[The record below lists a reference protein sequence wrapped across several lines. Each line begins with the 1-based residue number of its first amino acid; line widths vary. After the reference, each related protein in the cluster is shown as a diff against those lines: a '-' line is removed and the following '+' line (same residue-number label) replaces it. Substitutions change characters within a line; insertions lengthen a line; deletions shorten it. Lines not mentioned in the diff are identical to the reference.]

1 MSLIEAILLGALQ
14 GITEFLPVSS
24 SGHLAI
30 ASSFIDGLDRTNML
44 YETLL
49 HCATMLAII
58 IYFRKRIGLIIKA
71 FFGIFIKK
79 YQLTYFENKRFLW
92 GIIIASIPTAIIG
105 LLLESI
111 AISFLQTTLAVG
123 YSLIITSIILVISD
137 RYSPKG
143 KLTASKSL
151 VIGIVQGISVLPGIS
166 RSGSTI
172 VASVLLGVNR
182 EEAAEFSFLIS
193 LPAIFGATLL
203 QLRDV
208 SVSSVPYLQ
217 NYIIGMI
224 VAFFVAFISISFM
237 LYFVRTAKLTY
248 FAIYCLILGI
258 ITVIFL

>member
-1 MSLIEAILLGALQ
+1 MSLIEAILLGVLQ

-30 ASSFIDGLDRTNML
+30 ASSFIDGLDRSNLL

-58 IYFRKRIGLIIKA
+58 IYFRRRIVLIIKA
-71 FFGIFIKK
+71 FFGIFIKR
-79 YQLTYFENKRFLW
+79 YQLIYFENKRFLW

-105 LLLESI
+105 LFLEHI

-123 YSLIITSIILVISD
+123 YSLIVTSIILVISD

-143 KLTASKSL
+143 KLTTSKSFL
-151 VIGIVQGISVLPGIS
+151 IGIAQGISVLPGIS

-172 VASVLLGVNR
+172 VVSILLGINR

-203 QLRDV
+203 QVQDV
-208 SVSSVPYLQ
+208 NLSSIPYLQ
-217 NYIIGMI
+217 NYIFGM
-224 VAFFVAFISISFM
+224 VAAFFTAFISITFM
-237 LYFVRTAKLTY
+237 LYFVRNAKLIY
-248 FAIYCLILGI
+248 FAIYCLILGMV
-258 ITVIFL
+258 TVIFL